1 MDAVKKPVI
10 AAVSGVKNSGK
21 TTFLEKLVSLLKS
34 KGYRA
39 AVIKHDGH
47 EFEPDVEGTDT
58 WKLRKAGAYGTAIF
72 SKGRWMAVKE
82 EPEMNETKLAELF
95 PEADFIL
102 LEGFKYSDYPKFE
115 IVRKGNS
122 ENCVCDPKTLLGLVT
137 DTEISV
143 EGVPV
148 LGLEDVEIAAGILEN
163 FFWRT
168 CVGIEPTQD
177 APNAQHRF

>member
-1 MDAVKKPVI
+1 MDAVRKPVI

-34 KGYRA
+34 KGYKV

-72 SKGRWMAVKE
+72 SKGRWMIVKE
-82 EPEMNETKLAELF
+82 EPEMDETRLVAMF
-95 PEADFIL
+95 PEANFIL

-115 IVRKGNS
+115 IVREGNS
-122 ENCVCDPKTLLGLVT
+122 QNCVCDPKTLLGLVT
-137 DTEISV
+137 DTELSV

-148 LGLEDVEIAAGILEN
+148 MGLEEAETAAAILEKL
-163 FFWRT
+163 
-168 CVGIEPTQD
+168 I
-177 APNAQHRF
+177 

>member
-1 MDAVKKPVI
+1 MDAVRKPVI
-10 AAVSGVKNSGK
+10 SAISGVKNSGK

-34 KGYRA
+34 RGYHV

-47 EFEPDVEGTDT
+47 EFEPDMEGTDT

-72 SKGRWMAVKE
+72 SKGRWMVVKE
-82 EPEMNETKLAELF
+82 EPEMDETRLAAMF

-102 LEGFKYSDYPKFE
+102 LEGFKYSDHPKFE

-122 ENCVCDPKTLLGLVT
+122 ENFVCDPKTLLGLVT
-137 DTEISV
+137 DTELSV

-148 LGLEDVEIAAGILEN
+148 MGLEEVETAAAILEKLM
-163 FFWRT
+163 
-168 CVGIEPTQD
+168 
-177 APNAQHRF
+177 

>member
-1 MDAVKKPVI
+1 MDVIKKPVI

-21 TTFLEKLVSLLKS
+21 TTFLEKLVSCLRLR
-34 KGYRA
+34 GYQV

-72 SKGRWMAVKE
+72 SKGKWMVMKE
-82 EPEMNETKLAELF
+82 ETGMDEERLAKMF

-102 LEGFKYSDYPKFE
+102 LEGFKYSAYPKFE
-115 IVRKGNS
+115 IVRRENS
-122 ENCVCDPKTLLGLVT
+122 ERHVCDPKTMLGLVT
-137 DTEISV
+137 DMELSM

-148 LGLEDVEIAAGILEN
+148 IGLEDIALAVNILEKL
-163 FFWRT
+163 
-168 CVGIEPTQD
+168 I
-177 APNAQHRF
+177 